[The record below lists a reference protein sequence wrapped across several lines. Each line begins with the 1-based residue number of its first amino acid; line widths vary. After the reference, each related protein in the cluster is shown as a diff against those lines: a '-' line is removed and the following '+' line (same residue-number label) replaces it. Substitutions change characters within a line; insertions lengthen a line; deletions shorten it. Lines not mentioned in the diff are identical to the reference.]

1 MNNSLDLMNRDSRK
15 KDRVQKIPKSLAFS
29 HEEIKI
35 HFRENIKYIEDSL
48 KVLDNNKLNKED
60 EANILRSRI
69 MFLDSAI
76 DFYMHEITK
85 YGMKKMFDGQW
96 KRNDKYLDFKIN
108 LDTLHTISEL
118 NEREFFNDVINK
130 SISSDTFMDF
140 NSIKKQLNMIGLD
153 INVIS
158 RKVFYEKGDNA
169 SPINKLKDF
178 LNSLYYRRNRIAH
191 QSDRDPATGR
201 RGEIDRDFVK
211 ININTVIGI
220 VSAIDDE
227 IVKKDMLIEDEKL

>member
-1 MNNSLDLMNRDSRK
+1 M
-15 KDRVQKIPKSLAFS
+15 
-29 HEEIKI
+29 
-35 HFRENIKYIEDSL
+35 
-48 KVLDNNKLNKED
+48 
-60 EANILRSRI
+60 
-69 MFLDSAI
+69 
-76 DFYMHEITK
+76 
-85 YGMKKMFDGQW
+85 
-96 KRNDKYLDFKIN
+96 
-108 LDTLHTISEL
+108 

-158 RKVFYEKGDNA
+158 RTVFYKKGDNT

-178 LNSLYYRRNRIAH
+178 LNNLYYRRNRIAH

-211 ININTVIGI
+211 ININTVIDI

-227 IVKKDMLIEDEKL
+227 IVKKDMLIEEEKM

>member
-48 KVLDNNKLNKED
+48 KVLDNNKLNKEN

-96 KRNDKYLDFKIN
+96 KRNDKYIDFKIN

-140 NSIKKQLNMIGLD
+140 NSIKKQLNIIGLD

-158 RKVFYEKGDNA
+158 RTLFYKKCNNA
-169 SPINKLKDF
+169 SSINKLKNF
-178 LNSLYYRRNRIAH
+178 
-191 QSDRDPATGR
+191 
-201 RGEIDRDFVK
+201 FK
-211 ININTVIGI
+211 
-220 VSAIDDE
+220 
-227 IVKKDMLIEDEKL
+227 

>member
-108 LDTLHTISEL
+108 LDTLHTISEFLDSAIDFYMHEITKYGMKKMFDGQWKRNDKYLDFKINLDTLHTISEL

-158 RKVFYEKGDNA
+158 RA
-169 SPINKLKDF
+169 
-178 LNSLYYRRNRIAH
+178 
-191 QSDRDPATGR
+191 
-201 RGEIDRDFVK
+201 
-211 ININTVIGI
+211 
-220 VSAIDDE
+220 
-227 IVKKDMLIEDEKL
+227 